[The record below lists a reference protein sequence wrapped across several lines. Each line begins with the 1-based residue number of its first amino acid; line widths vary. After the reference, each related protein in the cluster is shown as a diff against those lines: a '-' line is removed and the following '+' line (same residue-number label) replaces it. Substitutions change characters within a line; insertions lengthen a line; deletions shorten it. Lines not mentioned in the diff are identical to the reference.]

1 MFLNHRLLMGEQ
13 GERGKGSAIG
23 YNFRADGMFWARTIM
38 SDSFVKPT
46 LHPTC
51 VFKSESLSLF
61 VERL

>member
-1 MFLNHRLLMGEQ
+1 MGEQ
-13 GERGKGSAIG
+13 GEGGKGSAIG